1 MLKELNNSKLP
12 DELKFFWGVVLI
24 EVMNIYFMQCKTGML
39 NESNEHFLDYLSS
52 RFAQEVLSKNKM
64 KIHLETGSIYDDNL
78 NMREHLQ
85 LHASQQDKVK
95 KILDFDLHI
104 NDDFEFYL
112 NEIIADDDELIWI
125 LLHI

>member
-1 MLKELNNSKLP
+1 M
-12 DELKFFWGVVLI
+12 VLI

-52 RFAQEVLSKNKM
+52 RFAQEVLSKIKM

-85 LHASQQDKVK
+85 LHASQQDKAK
-95 KILDFDLHI
+95 KFLDFDLHI

-125 LLHI
+125 LLQI